1 MALKHY
7 NRVIFSSTTLGQGTL
22 NVGTAYS
29 NAYTSPSEA
38 GASSGDTVDYLI
50 EEGDDFEIGYGVL
63 TSGSPWTMTRNVY
76 ISKIGGTVGT
86 TKMDLGGNALVR
98 LIHAANDIIKGPSAS
113 ITDGRPVLWDGD
125 NRTLKQHTSALG
137 STAAE
142 NIGTSGSNVPK
153 LSGANTWGAPQIA
166 GALAA
171 THNTAW
177 DGSLYQR
184 LTVTVNGSNF
194 TLASPSP
201 VPSAG
206 TFVAVTV
213 TYSTTHSLSFG
224 AVFSGMTG
232 VTPSNASGKKDYF
245 VFYSDG
251 TNLFLVGYRLDFGA

>member
-22 NVGTAYS
+22 NVGAAYS

-76 ISKIGGTVGT
+76 ISKIGGAVGT

-113 ITDGRPVLWDGD
+113 ITDGRPVLWDSD
-125 NRTLKQHTSALG
+125 NRTLKQHTSLLG
-137 STAAE
+137 TAAAVDT
-142 NIGTSGSNVPK
+142 GTSGSVIPK
-153 LSGANTWGAPQIA
+153 LDGVNVWSGSQKSSPLTAV
-166 GALAA
+166 
-171 THNTAW
+171 HNTAW
-177 DGSLYQR
+177 SGNTYQVVN
-184 LTVTVNGSNF
+184 VTVNGSNF
-194 TLASPSP
+194 TLANPSP
-201 VPSAG
+201 VPAAD
-206 TFVAVTV
+206 TFIAVIV

-224 AVFSGMTG
+224 NLFAGMTG
-232 VTPSNASGKKDYF
+232 VTPSNSSGKKDSF
-245 VFYSDG
+245 IFWSDG
-251 TNLFLVGYRLDFGA
+251 TNFYLVGYRLDFGA